1 MKWIEYQKKLGLGF
15 DDNRKML
22 RFYALV
28 HNHFKNAPYS
38 FFNSETERAFCDTI
52 GVCMAANDD
61 PLMLFGDQ
69 IYGLERAWFYLSKHE
84 TNFLD
89 FLSCC
94 VALVNAYSEQDKDIK
109 QWLKT
114 TILNSLDDC
123 QINYELL
130 SDADG
135 VFIFPKGAKELD
147 DALVSEPLEWLE
159 YYPKARKTYII
170 ALRQYFD
177 GIYIRDV
184 ADNLR
189 KALETFLQ
197 EFLGNDKNLESNKNE
212 ICKYLGQQGVDGGI
226 SGLFQPLINSF
237 KNINDRIA
245 KHNDHVDEKL
255 LEFLLY
261 QTGVLIRMVI
271 SIKRA
276 RDMNDA

>member
-22 RFYALV
+22 RFHALM

-38 FFNSETERAFCDTI
+38 FFNAETEKTFCDTI
-52 GVCMAANDD
+52 GICMLWNDE
-61 PLMLFGDQ
+61 PFGLQ
-69 IYGLERAWFYLSKHE
+69 RAWFYLSKHE
-84 TNFLD
+84 TNFRD

-94 VALVNAYSEQDKDIK
+94 VALVNAYSEQEKDIK

-114 TILNSLDDC
+114 TILDSLDDC

-135 VFIFPKGAKELD
+135 IFIFPKGAKELD

-159 YYPKARKTYII
+159 YYPRARKTYII
-170 ALRQYFD
+170 ALKQYSD

-212 ICKYLGQQGVDGGI
+212 ICKYLGQQGVDSGI
-226 SGLFQPLINSF
+226 SGLFQPLINAY
-237 KNINDRIA
+237 KNTNDRIA
-245 KHNDHVDEKL
+245 KHNDHVDGKL

-261 QTGVLIRMVI
+261 QTGILIRMVI
-271 SIKRA
+271 SIKNA
-276 RDMNDA
+276 RDKNDT

>member
-1 MKWIEYQKKLGLGF
+1 
-15 DDNRKML
+15 ML

-38 FFNSETERAFCDTI
+38 FFNSETEKAFCDTI

-94 VALVNAYSEQDKDIK
+94 VALVNAYSEQEKDIK

-114 TILNSLDDC
+114 TILDSLDDC

-135 VFIFPKGAKELD
+135 IFIFPKGAKELD
-147 DALVSEPLEWLE
+147 DALVSEPLDWLKE
-159 YYPKARKTYII
+159 YPQARIAFTKALKEYSEATTTNASDI
-170 ALRQYFD
+170 ADKF
-177 GIYIRDV
+177 
-184 ADNLR
+184 R
-189 KALETFLQ
+189 KALETF
-197 EFLGNDKNLESNKNE
+197 
-212 ICKYLGQQGVDGGI
+212 
-226 SGLFQPLINSF
+226 
-237 KNINDRIA
+237 
-245 KHNDHVDEKL
+245 
-255 LEFLLY
+255 
-261 QTGVLIRMVI
+261 
-271 SIKRA
+271 
-276 RDMNDA
+276 